1 MVVDYEAANN
11 QVEKIVTFLYA
22 FLEDVWTSSEL
33 TICWVT
39 IDLP

>member
-1 MVVDYEAANN
+1 MVVDYEPAND
-11 QVEKIVTFLYA
+11 QVEKILTFSYA
-22 FLEDVWTSSEL
+22 YLEDVWAFSEL